1 MIRIKA
7 LASLVDKDSRLV
19 DIGTDHA
26 LLPIYLYE
34 NEITKNVTGSDISS
48 NALEFAKNNLKKHNL
63 SDKIKLIVSDGFT
76 NLNDE
81 YDTAVISGM
90 GTDTIKKILDRE
102 NLPKK
107 LIISSH
113 KNVDKLRL
121 FMNKKGYKIIKEIT
135 LKDNDIYYDMIKYEK
150 GIEILSNYDILVGKS
165 NDTEYKLYILDKYKK
180 IYKKSKNDKY
190 LEYINI
196 IERKQDW
203 EKN

>member
-34 NEITKNVTGSDISS
+34 NEITKKVTGSDISS

-150 GIEILSNYDILVGKS
+150 GIETLSNYDILVCKS
-165 NDTEYKLYILDKYKK
+165 NDTEYKLYILDKYKR

-196 IERKQDW
+196 IERKQD
-203 EKN
+203 

>member
-34 NEITKNVTGSDISS
+34 NEITKKVTGSDISS

-102 NLPKK
+102 NIPKK

-150 GIEILSNYDILVGKS
+150 GIETLSNYDILVGKS
-165 NDTEYKLYILDKYKK
+165 NDTEYKLYILDKYKR

-196 IERKQDW
+196 IERKQD
-203 EKN
+203 

>member
-7 LASLVDKDSRLV
+7 LASLVDKDSKLI

-48 NALEFAKNNLKKHNL
+48 NALEFAKVNLEKHKL
-63 SDKIKLIVSDGFT
+63 SDNIKLIVSDGFD
-76 NLNDE
+76 NLDDE

-121 FMNKKGYKIIKEIT
+121 FMNKKGYKITKEIII
-135 LKDNDIYYDMIKYEK
+135 KDNNIYYDIIKYEK
-150 GIEILSNYDILVGKS
+150 GKEILNNYDILVGKS
-165 NDTEYKLYILDKYKK
+165 NDSEYKLYVLDKYKK
-180 IYKKSKNDKY
+180 IYAKSKNNKY

-196 IERKQDW
+196 IERKQD
-203 EKN
+203 

>member
-34 NEITKNVTGSDISS
+34 NEITKKVTGSDISS

-90 GTDTIKKILDRE
+90 GTYTIKKILDRE

-150 GIEILSNYDILVGKS
+150 GIETLSNYDILVGKS
-165 NDTEYKLYILDKYKK
+165 NDTEYKLYILDKYKR

-196 IERKQDW
+196 IERKQD
-203 EKN
+203 

>member
-1 MIRIKA
+1 MIRIKT
-7 LASLVDKDSRLV
+7 LANLVDKDSKLV

-34 NEITKNVTGSDISS
+34 NEITKNVTGSDISN
-48 NALEFAKNNLKKHNL
+48 NALEFAKTNLKKHNL
-63 SDKIKLIVSDGFT
+63 IDKIKLVVSDGFN
-76 NLNDE
+76 NLDDE

-90 GTDTIKKILDRE
+90 GTDTIKKILDRN

-113 KNVDKLRL
+113 KNVDELRL

-135 LKDNDIYYDMIKYEK
+135 LKDNGIYYDMIKYEK
-150 GIEILSNYDILVGKS
+150 GREPLSNYDILVGKS
-165 NDTEYKLYILDKYKK
+165 NDTEYKEYLLNKYKN
-180 IYKKSKNDKY
+180 IYAKSKNDKF

-196 IERKQDW
+196 IERKQD
-203 EKN
+203 

>member
-7 LASLVDKDSRLV
+7 LASLVDKDSKLI

-48 NALEFAKNNLKKHNL
+48 NALEFAKVNIEKHKL
-63 SDKIKLIVSDGFT
+63 SDKKKLIVSDGFD
-76 NLNDE
+76 NLDDE

-121 FMNKKGYKIIKEIT
+121 FMNKKGYKITKEIII
-135 LKDNDIYYDMIKYEK
+135 KDNNIYYDIIKYEK
-150 GIEILSNYDILVGKS
+150 GKEILSNYDILVGKS
-165 NDTEYKLYILDKYKK
+165 NDSEYRLYVLDKYKK
-180 IYKKSKNDKY
+180 IYAKSKNNKY

-196 IERKQDW
+196 IERKQD
-203 EKN
+203 